1 MQARASIRPSKNS
14 KHRARHQK
22 TECKQENASKN
33 AQSTTKNSTAMAET
47 KAITTDLPQ
56 RKQEQ
61 NARQQWQRDPVCGMV
76 ACKTCPAELHVVFN
90 DQCTN
95 EHEWQ
100 ILDALTSCTCPSRMQ
115 RPAWP
120 NAEAKGSIRCKRTW
134 PLSLARPPLI
144 DPLAKCAT
152 TLSPLQLLHSRS
164 DKETRSGPPAPHAK
178 KSVDSCKGLSPS
190 AASRRVAWRG
200 GGQRPPGVGARGPR
214 RASHIGSTSWQ
225 RKGDLTDLPCNAV
238 HMGCPGPILARKGL
252 AIESLE
258 CCTHQEEIQWH
269 RCHRFHMA
277 PDCQVP

>member
-1 MQARASIRPSKNS
+1 MQARTRGAPPRTAQQWQRPRRS
-14 KHRARHQK
+14 QL
-22 TECKQENASKN
+22 TCLNASKN
-33 AQSTTKNSTAMAET
+33 RMQGSSGRET
-47 KAITTDLPQ
+47 QFA
-56 RKQEQ
+56 
-61 NARQQWQRDPVCGMV
+61 A
-76 ACKTCPAELHVVFN
+76 PAELHVVFN

-115 RPAWP
+115 RPTWP

-178 KSVDSCKGLSPS
+178 KSADSCKGLSPS

-214 RASHIGSTSWQ
+214 RASRPPLGGGECTSVPHHG
-225 RKGDLTDLPCNAV
+225 KG
-238 HMGCPGPILARKGL
+238 R
-252 AIESLE
+252 AI
-258 CCTHQEEIQWH
+258 
-269 RCHRFHMA
+269 
-277 PDCQVP
+277 